1 MPNTNN
7 HKKIFKV
14 ALFADGPWSHNV
26 LKKILSE
33 DLIEV
38 SFVCGRY
45 KTRDI
50 ILQELCSKHN
60 LKFFR
65 TKNINSREFLEKIR
79 NFNCELFISMS
90 FDQIFSEEI
99 IEMPKYKIINCHA
112 GKLPF
117 YRGRN
122 ILNWALI
129 NDEKEFGITVHYVDK
144 EIDTGDII
152 LQETFKIDDSDTYA
166 TLLKVAYVECANIL
180 FDAVRLFLRLSKI
193 PRISQKTIHPLGF
206 TCPKRKIGDELINWS
221 SSSREIFN
229 FVRALTHPGPLATTF
244 IEGNQVKIIAVKLI
258 EKSPTYIGIPGAIL
272 NNSIE
277 GVDVK
282 TGDSFIRIV
291 DFNSVL
297 DLKVGHRFESK

>member
-1 MPNTNN
+1 MKNVNSKDSIN
-7 HKKIFKV
+7 KLKSYKADIFV
-14 ALFADGPWSHNV
+14 
-26 LKKILSE
+26 
-33 DLIEV
+33 
-38 SFVCGRY
+38 
-45 KTRDI
+45 
-50 ILQELCSKHN
+50 
-60 LKFFR
+60 
-65 TKNINSREFLEKIR
+65 
-79 NFNCELFISMS
+79 SMS
-90 FDQIFSEEI
+90 FDQIFREEI

-144 EIDTGDII
+144 EVDTGDII

-244 IEGNQVKIIAVKLI
+244 IEGKQVKIIAVKLI

-277 GVDVK
+277 GCLLY
-282 TGDSFIRIV
+282 TSPSPRDS
-291 DFNSVL
+291 
-297 DLKVGHRFESK
+297 